1 MAIEVTLRLHVS
13 GDSGEPVYR
22 QLARQIRQ
30 AVSRGSLKPG
40 DRLPAVRVLAR
51 HLKRN
56 PNTIARAYRELEH
69 EGLLEARAG
78 AGTCV
83 VGAPAASAGEMREPR
98 WKRSNRLRP
107 LAEKLVT
114 EGRRVGLSSA
124 EIRKLVHSALAERR
138 SQ

>member
-22 QLARQIRQ
+22 QIARQIRQ

-40 DRLPAVRVLAR
+40 ERLPAVRFLAR
-51 HLKRN
+51 QLKRN

-69 EGLLEARAG
+69 VGLLEARAG

-83 VGAPAASAGEMREPR
+83 VGTPSASAGETREPR
-98 WKRSNRLRP
+98 WKRSSRLRP
-107 LAEKLVT
+107 LAEKLVV
-114 EGRRVGLSSA
+114 EGRRLGLSPA
-124 EIRKLVHSALAERR
+124 EIRRLVLAALGERR
-138 SQ
+138 AQ